1 MKIFI
6 QYRKFKYR
14 FILKINKKRK
24 ILEKY
29 KTKYI
34 RQINAIYI
42 TDDFTIKDCDIYTY
56 LIEKA
61 KYIFLHFSNR

>member
-6 QYRKFKYR
+6 KYRKFKHQ
-14 FILKINKKRK
+14 FIQKINKKMK

-29 KTKYI
+29 KTKHI
-34 RQINAIYI
+34 RQKNAKFI
-42 TDDFTIKDCDIYTY
+42 TDDVTKNDCDIYTY

-61 KYIFLHFSNR
+61 KNIFLHFSNR